1 MKKFFTTLNN
11 IWKIKELRNRILF
24 TIGILAVYRL
34 FSYVVLPGV
43 DTDKLPDSPSIW
55 SLLTGTAEAGGTQSL
70 LDLINLFTGGAFNS
84 ASVMALG
91 IMPYITASIIVQL
104 LGFAVPYFQRLQQKE
119 GESGRK
125 KLNQITRLL
134 TLAITLVQGG
144 GYLQYIKTQGQVMS
158 DVVNNDAALAIFWVT
173 NIIILSAGTIFA
185 MWLGE
190 KITDR
195 GIGNGVSLLITVGI
209 VATLPNALAAELG
222 LSLEGGGL
230 LLFFVE
236 LVVLFFITMATVM
249 IVQAV
254 RKIPTQYAKRMV
266 GRGANQMPAA
276 GARDYIPI
284 KVNAAG
290 VMPIIFAQALMF
302 LPATIVGYAYDGG
315 AGAPEW
321 VQALSNPFS
330 AISSVITFVLVVLF
344 TYVYTAL
351 LVNPTQYAE
360 YLKRQNAFIPGIKP
374 GKPTADFIDTV
385 TTRITLPG
393 SVFLG
398 IIAILPAFAAMAGVN
413 QQFAL
418 FFGGTSLLIAV
429 AVVLD
434 TLQQIESYLLMRRYD
449 GLVKEGRIQGRRS
462 GMQGIGASM

>member
-1 MKKFFTTLNN
+1 MNKLITTLKN
-11 IWKIKELRNRILF
+11 IWKIKELRTRILF
-24 TIGILAVYRL
+24 TLGILAVYR
-34 FSYVVLPGV
+34 FGSFVVLPGV
-43 DTDKLPDSPSIW
+43 DPSVLDSAASQNAAGD
-55 SLLTGTAEAGGTQSL
+55 LLG
-70 LDLINLFTGGAFNS
+70 LINIFTGGAFNN
-84 ASVMALG
+84 AAVFALG
-91 IMPYITASIIVQL
+91 IMPYITASIIIQL

-125 KLNQITRLL
+125 KLTQITRLL

-144 GYLQYIKTQGQVMS
+144 GYLTYINSMGAVDS
-158 DVVNNDAALAIFWVT
+158 SIPIGIFWIS

-195 GIGNGVSLLITVGI
+195 GIGNGISLLITVGI
-209 VATLPNALAAELG
+209 IATLPLALVAEFQQQLAK
-222 LSLEGGGL
+222 GGL
-230 LLFFVE
+230 IIFIFE
-236 LVVLFFITMATVM
+236 LAVLFAIFMVTVL
-249 IVQAV
+249 IVQGV
-254 RKIPTQYAKRMV
+254 RKVPIQFAKRMV
-266 GRGANQMPAA
+266 GRGANAMPAA

-302 LPATIVGYAYDGG
+302 LPATVAQFI
-315 AGAPEW
+315 AGDDASLQSHPIL
-321 VQALSNPFS
+321 QALVDPFS
-330 AISSVITFVLVVLF
+330 VPSSIITFLLVVLF

-374 GKPTADFIDTV
+374 GKATADFIDAV

-398 IIAILPAFAAMAGVN
+398 LIAILPSFAVGAGVN
-413 QQFAL
+413 VAFAM
-418 FFGGTSLLIAV
+418 FFGGTSLLILV

-434 TLQQIESYLLMRRYD
+434 TLQQIESHLLMRRYD
-449 GLVKEGRIQGRRS
+449 GLVKSGKIQGRSR
-462 GMQGIGASM
+462 MQGIGASM